1 MFNRIWCNCC
11 IPNTCIS
18 NDIRFNLLGK
28 NLLKQADCEDIW
40 VEFKFPGIK
49 NGLTIAIIY
58 RHPNGRISQFIDLLD
73 KTFNEFNLSTRDLY
87 MLDDININILP
98 ESCTTNDLNYSS
110 MLASKGLF
118 SLITKPTRVSAT
130 SSTLIDHIF
139 TNSIADKLYPGVI
152 LNDISD
158 HYMVYSIIS
167 VENKQTSSKCITC
180 KKVRNFKNVNYE
192 QLSSDLS
199 VELTKFKTSLPQI
212 TSDNFNSVFTD
223 FLNCI
228 KTQISNH
235 APLQIVSRKQRR
247 IQAKPW
253 ITKGLLISIK
263 HKQKLY
269 RTHYLTQNLS
279 KQQFYKTYSN
289 KLSKVKRKAKIS
301 YYYDLFKENVTNP
314 RKTWSI
320 INELISRKKK
330 SNQGLTKIYTQNRS
344 LDNPAD
350 IANCFNQHFCDIGKN
365 HVNSNFCEDSPSEVT
380 RFLKSKRC
388 DTIFLKPVT
397 DNEILNII
405 HGLNANK
412 ATGND
417 EIPCFIVKLIANIIA
432 PILTT
437 LTPKG
442 T

>member
-1 MFNRIWCNCC
+1 M
-11 IPNTCIS
+11 
-18 NDIRFNLLGK
+18 
-28 NLLKQADCEDIW
+28 
-40 VEFKFPGIK
+40 
-49 NGLTIAIIY
+49 
-58 RHPNGRISQFIDLLD
+58 
-73 KTFNEFNLSTRDLY
+73 
-87 MLDDININILP
+87 
-98 ESCTTNDLNYSS
+98 
-110 MLASKGLF
+110 
-118 SLITKPTRVSAT
+118 
-130 SSTLIDHIF
+130 
-139 TNSIADKLYPGVI
+139 
-152 LNDISD
+152 
-158 HYMVYSIIS
+158 
-167 VENKQTSSKCITC
+167 
-180 KKVRNFKNVNYE
+180 
-192 QLSSDLS
+192 
-199 VELTKFKTSLPQI
+199 
-212 TSDNFNSVFTD
+212 
-223 FLNCI
+223 
-228 KTQISNH
+228 
-235 APLQIVSRKQRR
+235 
-247 IQAKPW
+247 
-253 ITKGLLISIK
+253 
-263 HKQKLY
+263 
-269 RTHYLTQNLS
+269 TQNLS

-344 LDNPAD
+344 LDNPSD

-365 HVNSNFCEDSPSEVT
+365 HVYSNFCEDSPSEVT